1 MTKLQQ
7 KEEFVFIDCMTKL
20 LSHLW
25 EEKEERAKSVQDR
38 SDDVS
43 KLTFSIDRCVLTSML
58 DCLFTFFPLISFSLL
73 FFFLSSPSSSP
84 LLPPPPTSLLSS
96 TFLSLSRDFSLCR
109 LYQMLR
115 DSVASLRQDRPV
127 CLIIDDIS
135 VLLSVGVGV
144 AEVVSLVHYCQQL
157 LCSPDGLCKVHMLVN
172 NCLIGGVYS

>member
-1 MTKLQQ
+1 MCFNLHVRLSVH
-7 KEEFVFIDCMTKL
+7 FVPPHL
-20 LSHLW
+20 L
-25 EEKEERAKSVQDR
+25 
-38 SDDVS
+38 
-43 KLTFSIDRCVLTSML
+43 
-58 DCLFTFFPLISFSLL
+58 P
-73 FFFLSSPSSSP
+73 PP
-84 LLPPPPTSLLSS
+84 LLPPLLS
-96 TFLSLSRDFSLCR
+96 FSRDFSLCR

-157 LCSPDGLCKVHMLVN
+157 LCSPDELCKVHMLVN